1 MKKYL
6 LTMEQEEHKFIRKIA
21 AELELSIKDV
31 LLEGV
36 KALAEK
42 HCDLESTNMEDRDGR
57 EET

>member
-1 MKKYL
+1 
-6 LTMEQEEHKFIRKIA
+6 MEQEEHKFIRKIA

>member
-6 LTMEQEEHKFIRKIA
+6 LTMKQEEHRLIRKIA
-21 AELELSIKDV
+21 AELDLSMKDV

-42 HCDLESTNMEDRDGR
+42 HCIQSAKMGDENENRA
-57 EET
+57 